1 MLVAE
6 STHWD
11 PDWLFTSTQYFRFRV
26 RRTLD
31 RVIEALVA
39 EPRRIF
45 SLECVFFPNMYWEA
59 RPQQREV
66 FRQLANEG
74 RLRFTG
80 SGVTTPDTLLPEDES
95 LLRDLLVGQE
105 WLRSRG
111 IAQEPRV
118 LYLPDSFGHSPGTPS
133 LLAAAGVPYAAV
145 CRIDGMRFPGADW
158 EPAAKFPRPGTSAAQ
173 LIAERTADFVWR
185 GPDGSEVLSH
195 WHTYGYSHGDLIGSG
210 GLSRVLGLP
219 TAWPDRRERHVARRI
234 EGYIEQ
240 LSPLAR
246 TPYLLLAIGS
256 DFVDPVPRLL
266 ELLDRWNDR
275 GYERT
280 GVWLVSAGIDD
291 YLDLVSHHRDVLP
304 TISLDPNPY
313 WMGFYAS
320 RPGLKRACRDLGR
333 RLVARDNELA
343 KTALAGV
350 EPSSRTKTEEM
361 HAAAWWIAATS
372 NHHDF
377 VTGTAPDR
385 VTDGEQLPWLRT
397 ALASTPWSDTGDA
410 AIAGARAPHD
420 QRREHPPCWARDGTH
435 VTVTTADLTAVFDE
449 SLGGAL
455 VSLVDASGIERVS
468 APSLELRS
476 YAESGGLWRMGNEFH
491 GGRWAIGDR
500 TTSHPAQIT
509 ATTDA
514 EGVRLSIRG
523 ALDGRP
529 TEIVAEFG
537 ANDTSVRVRSSVTA
551 PDRRTI
557 TLATHQSSPITNLLM
572 HQPGGVVMRPLERW
586 YRPTFWPLHSF
597 AGAMP
602 DSSAR
607 THIAGLAL
615 AVAVPTALHAS
626 VTGCVEIVVA
636 RTATKEVAF
645 GFVPVLAP
653 AKGHER
659 GTQVADIALQWLDRP
674 DTAAVIA
681 AGRKLL
687 ARVDRA
693 AGRREPAWLVETTDP
708 LIEVIAVKRADRGDG
723 IVVRLRNWAAGG
735 PSRAVA
741 LSLAAGSS
749 AEIFAAGRA
758 DSRERDLD
766 VLPVRD
772 GAVRF
777 ETDRYLTT
785 VRLLAEPCSSSDSRN
800 PPSRCAY
807 SDAKRGRRDCDQDP
821 APPWELGGDRE
832 HSCPHEDVED
842 GGRDQPHAGRQ
853 QVGAGRDARSHR
865 EEIHHRVGAEQ

>member
-11 PDWLFTSTQYFRFRV
+11 PDWLATSKQHFRFRV

-31 RVIEALVA
+31 RVIEALLA

-45 SLECVFFPNMYWEA
+45 SLECVFFPDMYWEA
-59 RPQQREV
+59 RPQEREV
-66 FRQLANEG
+66 FRQLANTG

-111 IAQEPRV
+111 IVQEPRV

-195 WHTYGYSHGDLIGSG
+195 WHSHGYSHGDLIASG
-210 GLSRVLGLP
+210 GLSRALGLP

-234 EGYIEQ
+234 EAYIEQ
-240 LSPLAR
+240 LSALAR
-246 TPYLLLAIGS
+246 TPYLLLALGS
-256 DFVDPVPRLL
+256 DFVDPVPRLI

-275 GYERT
+275 DYQRT

-333 RLVARDNELA
+333 RLVARDNELLRP
-343 KTALAGV
+343 ALADI
-350 EPSSRTKTEEM
+350 EPSRRTIRATEES

-385 VTDGEQLPWLRT
+385 VTSGEQWPWLHS
-397 ALASTPWSDTGDA
+397 ALATTPWSGDERSDDANA
-410 AIAGARAPHD
+410 AVGGASAAHA
-420 QRREHPPCWARDGTH
+420 PCWSRDGSR
-435 VTVTTADLTAVFDE
+435 VTVTIANLTAVFDE
-449 SLGGAL
+449 EIGGAL

-468 APSLELRS
+468 APSLELKS
-476 YAESGGLWRMGNEFH
+476 YSERGGLWRMGNEFR
-491 GGRWAIGDR
+491 GGRWTIGDR

-509 ATTDA
+509 ATPNAD
-514 EGVRLSIRG
+514 GVRLSIRG
-523 ALDGRP
+523 VLDDRP
-529 TEIVAEFG
+529 TEVVAEFG
-537 ANDTSVRVRSSVTA
+537 ADDTAVRVRTSVTA
-551 PDRRTI
+551 PDRRTV
-557 TLATHQSSPITNLLM
+557 TLATHQPSPITSLLM

-602 DSSAR
+602 ASSAS

-653 AKGHER
+653 AKGRER
-659 GTQVADIALQWLDRP
+659 GH
-674 DTAAVIA
+674 
-681 AGRKLL
+681 
-687 ARVDRA
+687 
-693 AGRREPAWLVETTDP
+693 AGRRHRVAMARSPGHSQGDRGGAKTACTSRPRCWAPRTCLVGRDRGP
-708 LIEVIAVKRADRGDG
+708 ADRSDRGQARG
-723 IVVRLRNWAAGG
+723 
-735 PSRAVA
+735 SR
-741 LSLAAGSS
+741 
-749 AEIFAAGRA
+749 RWH
-758 DSRERDLD
+758 R
-766 VLPVRD
+766 
-772 GAVRF
+772 GA
-777 ETDRYLTT
+777 
-785 VRLLAEPCSSSDSRN
+785 P
-800 PPSRCAY
+800 
-807 SDAKRGRRDCDQDP
+807 Q
-821 APPWELGGDRE
+821 ELGG
-832 HSCPHEDVED
+832 
-842 GGRDQPHAGRQ
+842 GRAITRCDPLARCGLECKDLRCLPRRQ
-853 QVGAGRDARSHR
+853 QGT
-865 EEIHHRVGAEQ
+865 